1 MSVQVSVEKLEHS
14 MAKLT
19 ITVPADRFNK
29 AVNNAYLKQRNR
41 ISVPGFRK
49 GKAPLAIVEK
59 MYGVEMFYED
69 AANEVINDTYGDA
82 LEQLEDLM
90 VTSRPAFDLVQIEK
104 GQEFIYTAEVAT
116 KPEVTL
122 GQYKGLEVEASEITV
137 TPEEVEAEVANVQKQ
152 NGRDVSIEEP
162 AANDDTVVIDYVGT
176 VDGEE
181 FEGGS
186 AENHSLK
193 LGSGSFIPG
202 FEDQL
207 IGAKAGDEVKVEVT
221 FPEEY
226 HAEEL
231 AGKAAVFEVKV
242 HEVRRTELPEIDDEF
257 AQDVSEFDTLEEYKA
272 DVEKQLREKKEKDA
286 LMQKQQKLVDQ
297 IIESS
302 EMDIPEVM
310 IQSAAEENV
319 ERYAAQMG
327 VPAQQLMQYMGED
340 AMSYFMDPAL
350 KNIQTSLVLQAIA
363 EAEGITMTDEE
374 LDEEYAKL
382 AEQYNMT
389 VDQLKELFDKNTTA
403 AMKGDY
409 IAQKALHFVTDN
421 AVEVA
426 PKAEEASDAEEA
438 PKAEEEE

>member
-1 MSVQVSVEKLEHS
+1 MSVQVNVEKLEHS

-29 AVNNAYLKQRNR
+29 AVNNAYLKQRKN
-41 ISVPGFRK
+41 IAVPGFRK

-59 MYGVEMFYED
+59 MYGPEMFYED
-69 AANEVINDTYGDA
+69 AANEVINDTYGEA

-90 VTSRPAFDLVQIEK
+90 ITSRPSFDLVQIQK

-116 KPEVTL
+116 RPEVKL
-122 GQYKGLEVEASEITV
+122 GEYKGLEVEVEEIVV
-137 TPEEVEAEVANVQKQ
+137 TPEEVEAEIANVQKQ
-152 NGRDVSIEEP
+152 NGRELSVDTP
-162 AANDDTVVIDYVGT
+162 AENDDTVVIDYVGS
-176 VDGEE
+176 VDGVE
-181 FEGGS
+181 FEGGK
-186 AENHSLK
+186 AENHPLK

-202 FEDQL
+202 FEEQL
-207 IGAKAGDEVKVEVT
+207 VGVKAGDEVKVEVT

-242 HEVRRTELPEIDDEF
+242 HEVKHTELPEIDDEF
-257 AQDVSEFDTLEEYKA
+257 AQDVSEFDTLEEYKV
-272 DVEKQLREKKEKDA
+272 DVEKQLHEKKEKDA
-286 LMQKQQKLVDQ
+286 LLKKQQKLVDM

-319 ERYAAQMG
+319 ERYASQMG
-327 VPAQQLMQYMGED
+327 VSPQQLMQYMGEE
-340 AMSYFMDPAL
+340 AMNYFMEPAL
-350 KNIQTSLVLQAIA
+350 KNIQTSLVLQAVA

-374 LDEEYAKL
+374 LDAEYAKM
-382 AEQYNMT
+382 AEQYNME
-389 VDQLKELFDKNTTA
+389 VDKLKELFDKNSTA

-409 IAQKALHFVTDN
+409 IAQKALRFVTDA

-426 PKAEEASDAEEA
+426 PKA
-438 PKAEEEE
+438 AEEE